1 MIKYRLGFT
10 MSAETLFALM
20 AKMLPIEDLNVE
32 EIVEHNT
39 APDPAIRFDKRFD
52 LPKPAKKPAKMQRA
66 SRRSGGPNLE
76 AGVNK
81 VIMDTLAKG
90 PTRAVDLKRDVE
102 AAGYAATGIGS
113 RLERLL
119 HHKVIRRLQPGV
131 YEVPPQERQ
140 KQSA

>member
-10 MSAETLFALM
+10 MSAETLFALLG
-20 AKMLPIEDLNVE
+20 KVLPIEDLAVE
-32 EIVEHNT
+32 EIVV
-39 APDPAIRFDKRFD
+39 PDPAIRFDKRFD
-52 LPKPAKKPAKMQRA
+52 LPKPAKKP
-66 SRRSGGPNLE
+66 RRSGGPNLE
-76 AGVNK
+76 SGVNK
-81 VIMDTLAKG
+81 VIMDALAKG
-90 PTRAVDLKRDVE
+90 PMRAVDLKRDVL

-119 HHKVIRRLQPGV
+119 HHKVIRRLQPGI